1 MDDEVGRGGRDN
13 LRTVED
19 ELTVLLRRARAVSW
33 EIAREL
39 HPKLEANAYGLLL
52 YLWRSGPTRLTDLAT
67 RLGIGKG
74 TLSRQIRN
82 LESLGLV
89 HRMPDP
95 VDGRAA
101 LLELTVEGERRF
113 DEARTARL
121 AQLRRTLDGWP
132 RTDVVEF
139 ARLLGRF
146 NAAPD

>member
-1 MDDEVGRGGRDN
+1 VDDETARGARDN
-13 LRTVED
+13 LRAVED

-33 EIAREL
+33 EMAREV
-39 HPKLEANAYGLLL
+39 HPRLEANAYGLLL

-67 RLGIGKG
+67 QLGIGKG

-89 HRMPDP
+89 RRHPDP

-101 LLELTVEGERRF
+101 LLELTEAGQRRF
-113 DEARTARL
+113 DEARAARL
-121 AQLRRTLDGWP
+121 EQLHGTLDGWP
-132 RTDVVEF
+132 RADLAEF
-139 ARLLGRF
+139 ARLLRRF